1 MSNRLLSI
9 ITQLPL
15 SSGEL
20 QEIEYFA
27 STVFTVMTLYHVVTI
42 FSTILLLSFAI
53 CSRSRSGPDNDR
65 APLPYQ
71 LWGGYREK
79 KAIAPGSDISPN
91 YCGAG
96 ILPAIVPGSDISP
109 NYCGA
114 GILPALLSHIKFGED
129 NETRTHRVK
138 IKCKSI
144 YNTTGNARLSVIM
157 I

>member
-53 CSRSRSGPDNDR
+53 CSRSRSGPDNDH

-71 LWGGYREK
+71 IWGGYREK
-79 KAIAPGSDISPN
+79 N
-91 YCGAG
+91 
-96 ILPAIVPGSDISP
+96 AIVPGSDISP

-114 GILPALLSHIKFGED
+114 GILPALLSHIRHISKLLWSRHLACAPLPYQIWGGYREKD
-129 NETRTHRVK
+129 ASRQD
-138 IKCKSI
+138 
-144 YNTTGNARLSVIM
+144 
-157 I
+157 